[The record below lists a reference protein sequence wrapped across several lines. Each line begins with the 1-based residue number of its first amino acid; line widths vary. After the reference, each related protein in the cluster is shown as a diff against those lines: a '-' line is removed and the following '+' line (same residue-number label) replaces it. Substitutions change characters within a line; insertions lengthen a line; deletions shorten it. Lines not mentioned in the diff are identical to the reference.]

1 MLKTLEHTEHA
12 EHMAHAGH
20 GQDHGGGHDEHG
32 AAAAREAG
40 KVAGR
45 LQASQMA
52 ALLVATLAAGLALA
66 EQGGKHAE
74 IRVQS
79 NLIAAADAWA
89 QYQAKS
95 IRSNTSNDIAQMI
108 TSLEPASTAD
118 VADRRNQVLA
128 RLKDEQNR
136 FDHDPKDG
144 KDAIADRAHEFEH
157 ERDHALE
164 QTHAYHNGAAAMEL
178 GIVLST
184 ASAIIGSRPL
194 IVIAA
199 ILGVVGAACAVLG
212 MIRPEWAA
220 F

>member
-12 EHMAHAGH
+12 EHMAHG
-20 GQDHGGGHDEHG
+20 DHGHDGAHG
-32 AAAAREAG
+32 AEAAEAG
-40 KVAGR
+40 KVAGK
-45 LQASQMA
+45 LHASQMA

-95 IRSNTSNDIAQMI
+95 IRSNTSKDIAQLLSTMD
-108 TSLEPASTAD
+108 PAATAD
-118 VADRRNQVLA
+118 VADRRTRVLA
-128 RLKDEQNR
+128 SLKDEQDR

-144 KDAIADRAHEFEH
+144 KDAIADRAHDFEH

-199 ILGVVGAACAVLG
+199 ILGLCGAAFAIAG
-212 MIRPEWAA
+212 MVSPEWAA